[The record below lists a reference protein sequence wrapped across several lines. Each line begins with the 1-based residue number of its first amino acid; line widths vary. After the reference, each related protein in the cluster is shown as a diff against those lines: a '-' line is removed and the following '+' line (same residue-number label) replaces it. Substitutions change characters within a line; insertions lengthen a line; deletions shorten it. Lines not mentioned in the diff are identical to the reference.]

1 MSPQSAAGDRES
13 QDDLAAPARHDMRE
27 TAAFDPAAA
36 RQTQEL
42 GATPAGAEAHP
53 APRELPKQFGRYRI
67 QSRLGF
73 GGMGSVFLARDTQL
87 DRDVALKVPRLTA
100 DPTGTLVERFNR
112 EARAAATLNHPNI
125 CPIFDV
131 GQVDGVNFI
140 AMAYVEGKPLTA
152 YIESGKQ
159 QPERQVA
166 LVVRKVALAL
176 QEAHGRGIVHRDLKP
191 ANIMIDRR
199 GEPIV
204 MDFGLACRVDDGSTR
219 LTQDGVLVGTPAYM
233 SPEQIDQRAP
243 VGPAADIYSL
253 GVVLYELLT
262 GSCPFQGNVVSV
274 IGQVL
279 HAEPKPLSELRPDVS
294 AAMSELCSRAMA
306 KDSLQR
312 FPTMK
317 DMALALGMLLKQES
331 GSGAGVTAA
340 ATQTTVEPTTKIE
353 RLDELWGEALPAAV
367 ASPASSLP
375 SIGISAGG
383 GRRSLRPWVIAGA
396 AMVALAVVGIGLA
409 MALRDSPRENQPTAD
424 KSTPARAAV
433 APPAAMLEPAAATR
447 TAEPVE
453 PAIAVEPP
461 PAPIVV
467 EPVPAISPAPAPIV
481 TAPTVT
487 APTPVVPEIAA
498 PMTPVAANPPTEQAK
513 PEPESPGLGFPP
525 GQPPPAGPALLSKEA
540 LSQKFQQND
549 RNGDGKLDSGETPMH
564 IIMRADKNRD
574 RALTLAEVEA
584 AYQRLGAKLF
594 DPPTAAEQRKMPRP
608 PEPRG
613 GPGGEGPGPGPPP
626 RPPRSGGPRRP

>member
-1 MSPQSAAGDRES
+1 MSPQSAAGDRDS

-42 GATPAGAEAHP
+42 GSTPAGAEAHP

-131 GQVDGVNFI
+131 GQVDGVHFI

-262 GSCPFQGNVVSV
+262 GCCPFQGNVVSV

-279 HAEPKPLSELRPDVS
+279 HAEPKPLSKLRPDVS
-294 AAMSELCSRAMA
+294 AAMSELCGRAMA
-306 KDSLQR
+306 KDPLLR

-317 DMALALGMLLKQES
+317 DIAMALGMLLKQES

-340 ATQTTVEPTTKIE
+340 VTQTTVEPTTKIE

-367 ASPASSLP
+367 ASAASSLP
-375 SIGISAGG
+375 SIGVTAGG
-383 GRRSLRPWVIAGA
+383 GGPSLRPWGIVGA
-396 AMVALAVVGIGLA
+396 AILALAVLGIGLA
-409 MALRDSPRENQPTAD
+409 MALRDSPRENQSTAD
-424 KSTPARAAV
+424 KITAARAAV
-433 APPAAMLEPAAATR
+433 APPAAVVEPAAAIR

-453 PAIAVEPP
+453 PASAAESPP
-461 PAPIVV
+461 VPVAIEPAPT
-467 EPVPAISPAPAPIV
+467 PAPAPKTV
-481 TAPTVT
+481 APTVT

-498 PMTPVAANPPTEQAK
+498 PMTPAAADPQAVPAR

-525 GQPPPAGPALLSKEA
+525 GQQPSAGPALLSKEA

-549 RNGDGKLDSGETPMH
+549 RNGDGKLDAGETPMH

-584 AYQRLGAKLF
+584 AYQRLGAKFF
-594 DPPTAAEQRKMPRP
+594 DPPTAAEQRKVPRP

-613 GPGGEGPGPGPPP
+613 GPGGDGPGPGPPP
-626 RPPRSGGPRRP
+626 RPPRSGPRRP